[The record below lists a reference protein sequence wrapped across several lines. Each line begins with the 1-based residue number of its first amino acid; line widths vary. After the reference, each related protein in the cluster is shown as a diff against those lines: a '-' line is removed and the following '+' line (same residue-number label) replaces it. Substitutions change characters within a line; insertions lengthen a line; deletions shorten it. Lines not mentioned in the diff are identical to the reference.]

1 MEHNNPDG
9 VPPSSAQ
16 VLSRVTLGSQ
26 KSTDND
32 AITVNV
38 ADRDPGGMDPQASFT
53 RPFTSEITGQQ
64 TAVRPRA
71 STPFAAPRPTDSI
84 HTDMTVAKPTQ
95 PTIPAKPD
103 TLTLDTSIPQRLE
116 PITEFRRSHIVYIKR
131 LIVEKVQ
138 ISPEDLVDG
147 NAPNLVQRVSSTT

>member
-26 KSTDND
+26 NSTDSD
-32 AITVNV
+32 VITVIL
-38 ADRDPGGMDPQASFT
+38 ADRDPGDMDPQASST

-71 STPFAAPRPTDSI
+71 STPFAAPRPTHSI

-95 PTIPAKPD
+95 PTIPARPD

-116 PITEFRRSHIVYIKR
+116 PITELRRETQQQFQKFTYVYIK
-131 LIVEKVQ
+131 KTD
-138 ISPEDLVDG
+138 S
-147 NAPNLVQRVSSTT
+147 